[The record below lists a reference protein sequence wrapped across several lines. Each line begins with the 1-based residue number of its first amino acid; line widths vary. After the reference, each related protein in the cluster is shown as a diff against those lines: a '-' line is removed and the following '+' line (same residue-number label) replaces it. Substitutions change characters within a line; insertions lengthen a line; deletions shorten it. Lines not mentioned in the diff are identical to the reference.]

1 MKPLRGMAAVY
12 LREMLILRRRIL
24 KQFASWLVSPLLYL
38 VAFHYAMNDTLVGSR
53 PYADFLLPGLVAI
66 SSMTQSWAIASDINI
81 SRFYWHT
88 FDEFQTAPLHAA
100 AYVTGEV
107 LAGMTRAVLA
117 CLVVM
122 GIGLLGGIQIAYGAP
137 GLWLA
142 LLLNAWFFSSLAVAL
157 ALHVKAHADQ
167 ALLSNFVITPMAF
180 LGGTFFPLDRLPGWA
195 QHVLELLPLPHAAQ
209 AMQAAA
215 IGQPVRFLSCGLL
228 FLQCQER
235 TGMNL
240 SGGRCFCLMLGVS
253 LLAHGGLFLN
263 RSPLARLSES
273 KEAPLSLRL
282 AVTPAPPA
290 PTNAAESSPQPPP
303 LAPKE
308 KTPPRPTPQ
317 QEPPPP
323 QKRSTHQAKTEKRR
337 TAPQKTATPP
347 EHSRAP
353 QAQSA
358 KAPSPS
364 SPQHTVQP
372 AQGKTEAA
380 APRHTS
386 FDAVD
391 GPKFLQP
398 PAPRYPRLAQ
408 RKGIEGQVLM
418 ELMIDA
424 EGRLMSASIKKS
436 GGNGF
441 DEAALEAVRKAIF
454 RPATHNGR
462 PATCIVLL
470 PIHFTLRDAS

>member
-1 MKPLRGMAAVY
+1 
-12 LREMLILRRRIL
+12 
-24 KQFASWLVSPLLYL
+24 
-38 VAFHYAMNDTLVGSR
+38 
-53 PYADFLLPGLVAI
+53 
-66 SSMTQSWAIASDINI
+66 
-81 SRFYWHT
+81 
-88 FDEFQTAPLHAA
+88 
-100 AYVTGEV
+100 
-107 LAGMTRAVLA
+107 
-117 CLVVM
+117 
-122 GIGLLGGIQIAYGAP
+122 
-137 GLWLA
+137 
-142 LLLNAWFFSSLAVAL
+142 
-157 ALHVKAHADQ
+157 
-167 ALLSNFVITPMAF
+167 
-180 LGGTFFPLDRLPGWA
+180 
-195 QHVLELLPLPHAAQ
+195 
-209 AMQAAA
+209 
-215 IGQPVRFLSCGLL
+215 
-228 FLQCQER
+228 
-235 TGMNL
+235 MNL

-303 LAPKE
+303 
-308 KTPPRPTPQ
+308 
-317 QEPPPP
+317 

-372 AQGKTEAA
+372 AQGKTEAT

-386 FDAVD
+386 FNAVD

>member
-1 MKPLRGMAAVY
+1 
-12 LREMLILRRRIL
+12 
-24 KQFASWLVSPLLYL
+24 
-38 VAFHYAMNDTLVGSR
+38 
-53 PYADFLLPGLVAI
+53 
-66 SSMTQSWAIASDINI
+66 
-81 SRFYWHT
+81 
-88 FDEFQTAPLHAA
+88 
-100 AYVTGEV
+100 
-107 LAGMTRAVLA
+107 
-117 CLVVM
+117 
-122 GIGLLGGIQIAYGAP
+122 
-137 GLWLA
+137 
-142 LLLNAWFFSSLAVAL
+142 
-157 ALHVKAHADQ
+157 
-167 ALLSNFVITPMAF
+167 
-180 LGGTFFPLDRLPGWA
+180 
-195 QHVLELLPLPHAAQ
+195 
-209 AMQAAA
+209 
-215 IGQPVRFLSCGLL
+215 
-228 FLQCQER
+228 
-235 TGMNL
+235 MNL

-372 AQGKTEAA
+372 AQGKTEAT
-380 APRHTS
+380 APRHVIRRRGR
-386 FDAVD
+386 AEI
-391 GPKFLQP
+391 P
-398 PAPRYPRLAQ
+398 PAASTALPTSGATQRYRGTGAH
-408 RKGIEGQVLM
+408 GI
-418 ELMIDA
+418 D
-424 EGRLMSASIKKS
+424 
-436 GGNGF
+436 
-441 DEAALEAVRKAIF
+441 D
-454 RPATHNGR
+454 
-462 PATCIVLL
+462 
-470 PIHFTLRDAS
+470 

>member
-180 LGGTFFPLDRLPGWA
+180 LGGTFWNSSLFPMRRKPCK
-195 QHVLELLPLPHAAQ
+195 P
-209 AMQAAA
+209 
-215 IGQPVRFLSCGLL
+215 
-228 FLQCQER
+228 
-235 TGMNL
+235 
-240 SGGRCFCLMLGVS
+240 
-253 LLAHGGLFLN
+253 
-263 RSPLARLSES
+263 
-273 KEAPLSLRL
+273 PLSDNPC
-282 AVTPAPPA
+282 VFFPAA
-290 PTNAAESSPQPPP
+290 C
-303 LAPKE
+303 
-308 KTPPRPTPQ
+308 
-317 QEPPPP
+317 
-323 QKRSTHQAKTEKRR
+323 
-337 TAPQKTATPP
+337 
-347 EHSRAP
+347 
-353 QAQSA
+353 
-358 KAPSPS
+358 
-364 SPQHTVQP
+364 
-372 AQGKTEAA
+372 
-380 APRHTS
+380 
-386 FDAVD
+386 F
-391 GPKFLQP
+391 FLV
-398 PAPRYPRLAQ
+398 PAPRLRGLSSVSGAHRDEPVRRALFLPHVGRVAFGTRRAFPQTLAA
-408 RKGIEGQVLM
+408 GT
-418 ELMIDA
+418 
-424 EGRLMSASIKKS
+424 S
-436 GGNGF
+436 
-441 DEAALEAVRKAIF
+441 
-454 RPATHNGR
+454 
-462 PATCIVLL
+462 
-470 PIHFTLRDAS
+470 LRI

>member
-1 MKPLRGMAAVY
+1 
-12 LREMLILRRRIL
+12 
-24 KQFASWLVSPLLYL
+24 
-38 VAFHYAMNDTLVGSR
+38 
-53 PYADFLLPGLVAI
+53 
-66 SSMTQSWAIASDINI
+66 
-81 SRFYWHT
+81 
-88 FDEFQTAPLHAA
+88 
-100 AYVTGEV
+100 
-107 LAGMTRAVLA
+107 
-117 CLVVM
+117 
-122 GIGLLGGIQIAYGAP
+122 
-137 GLWLA
+137 
-142 LLLNAWFFSSLAVAL
+142 
-157 ALHVKAHADQ
+157 
-167 ALLSNFVITPMAF
+167 
-180 LGGTFFPLDRLPGWA
+180 
-195 QHVLELLPLPHAAQ
+195 
-209 AMQAAA
+209 
-215 IGQPVRFLSCGLL
+215 
-228 FLQCQER
+228 
-235 TGMNL
+235 MNL

-290 PTNAAESSPQPPP
+290 PTSAAESSPQPPP
-303 LAPKE
+303 RAPKE
-308 KTPPRPTPQ
+308 KTPPRPTPP

-323 QKRSTHQAKTEKRR
+323 QKRATHQAKTEKRR
-337 TAPQKTATPP
+337 TAPKKTATPP